1 MLSMAGH
8 LPDGR
13 YPSFLNPS
21 TALSLYICVARSRCR
36 EAGTCYIGRK
46 PFSVSLLKSI
56 SKPWMC
62 FEWHRIALIL
72 QRCFVGLVPASSLL
86 VRLDPRIG
94 GGFLG
99 ASYARLPSFLGSFF
113 LGALGCANR
122 RHKGA
127 IIQHNAHEHGAADNM
142 ESCTVQYVADRR
154 ELQ

>member
-1 MLSMAGH
+1 MRCAFQMPRSGDMLYRPKA
-8 LPDGR
+8 
-13 YPSFLNPS
+13 FL
-21 TALSLYICVARSRCR
+21 
-36 EAGTCYIGRK
+36 G
-46 PFSVSLLKSI
+46 FSIEIDIKTVDT
-56 SKPWMC
+56 PWMC
-62 FEWHRIALIL
+62 FEWHRIALVL
-72 QRCFVGLVPASSLL
+72 HRCFVGLVPASFLL

-127 IIQHNAHEHGAADNM
+127 IIQHNAHEHSAADNM

-154 ELQ
+154 DLQ